1 MLCKLGYPSFDLS
14 TGSDFPL
21 ILFYILVLYQRSCS
35 TYPDHKLQEKRLF
48 HLVYQ
53 AAQS

>member
-35 TYPDHKLQEKRLF
+35 TYPDHKLPEKRLF